1 MRKSVV
7 YSFFFLYLDLF
18 FGLFFFFIHHTHIYI
33 HLFYVNCCCGRA
45 KWHSFTIIISFFRLC
60 FFSFLRDYSA
70 GLEVMDLACLSA
82 WLISISHFCCIFF
95 LREKKRRKRG
105 GTTAT
110 AIISLPLKR
119 RSQNIKWK
127 CNFLVDHGWFD
138 WWIRRKCEED
148 DFCFIWKFA
157 SWSLSRV
164 TGPHSQLSAY
174 AIALPYETPINWL
187 VATWTFIPG
196 PWASAQLSRDGCSF
210 FLFFLV
216 VF

>member
-60 FFSFLRDYSA
+60 FSFF
-70 GLEVMDLACLSA
+70 A
-82 WLISISHFCCIFF
+82 WLLGRPRGYGPCLPFRLTHFHQPFLLYFF

-127 CNFLVDHGWFD
+127 CNFLVDHGWFFVW
-138 WWIRRKCEED
+138 WWISREKCSQREKRK
-148 DFCFIWKFA
+148 KFA

-164 TGPHSQLSAY
+164 IGPH
-174 AIALPYETPINWL
+174 
-187 VATWTFIPG
+187 FIP
-196 PWASAQLSRDGCSF
+196 PPPTSVTHKNRRCA
-210 FLFFLV
+210 
-216 VF
+216 